1 MQTKQEIY
9 LLGRI
14 GDVIK
19 DNPRVVQFVLNA
31 SVSSWPRDP
40 PLGRAEA
47 DISVDLLLL
56 NIGDKSKD
64 VAVAVSISWIN
75 IPNPLINVIERRQM
89 LIPLHCHAVLGSGV
103 KVRMCLRVP

>member
-19 DNPRVVQFVLNA
+19 DDPRVVQFVLNA
-31 SVSSWPRDP
+31 SVSSWPLCP
-40 PLGRAEA
+40 PLGSAEA

-64 VAVAVSISWIN
+64 VAVTVSIGRIDV
-75 IPNPLINVIERRQM
+75 PNPLINVI
-89 LIPLHCHAVLGSGV
+89 
-103 KVRMCLRVP
+103 

>member
-1 MQTKQEIY
+1 MY
-9 LLGRI
+9 LLGGI
-14 GDVIK
+14 GDIVK

>member
-1 MQTKQEIY
+1 MY
-9 LLGRI
+9 LLGGI
-14 GDVIK
+14 GDIVK

-31 SVSSWPRDP
+31 SVSSWPLCP

-64 VAVAVSISWIN
+64 VAVAVSIGRIDV
-75 IPNPLINVIERRQM
+75 PNPLINVI
-89 LIPLHCHAVLGSGV
+89 
-103 KVRMCLRVP
+103 